1 MTVSRDTEDG
11 QEWVNFAVADTGI
24 GMTDEQ
30 MGGLFQAF
38 AQAEASTSR
47 RFGGT
52 GLGLA
57 ITKHI
62 CQMMGGEVLVESEIG
77 KGSTFTMKLPAEI
90 AEIPGAQV
98 SP

>member
-1 MTVSRDTEDG
+1 MTE
-11 QEWVNFAVADTGI
+11 E
-24 GMTDEQ
+24 E

-38 AQAEASTSR
+38 AQAEASTRR

-57 ITKHI
+57 IMRHF
-62 CQMMGGEVLVESEIG
+62 CQMIVGEVLVESEPGI
-77 KGSTFTMKLPAEI
+77 GSTFTMRLPAVVTEFAGTQI
-90 AEIPGAQV
+90 

>member
-1 MTVSRDTEDG
+1 MS
-11 QEWVNFAVADTGI
+11 FAVADTGI
-24 GMTDEQ
+24 GMTEEQ
-30 MGGLFQAF
+30 MSGLFQAF

-47 RFGGT
+47 KFGGT

-57 ITKHI
+57 ITRHF
-62 CQMMGGEVLVESEIG
+62 CQMMGGEVLVESELG
-77 KGSTFTMKLPAEI
+77 KGSTFTMRPPVVA